1 MQIIK
6 NIQVNW
12 SRVSSTVFSKHKAG
26 LLEKASLGVIR
37 NFRSEVTAWG
47 DRISKYVVVNCL
59 MEEYLDRMLICIWFR
74 FLKNFDLMKSSKTTR
89 WDRNLP
95 FPGPFPKCRGVLGL
109 CQIGT
114 RRCRDLRLLPR
125 RTSADSQSVRKVWDL
140 NLGTQMWV
148 RAFQAELSL
157 LLQTPARVL
166 PLLTRCEGFRIS
178 LCIFNLYKNL
188 FWFFILVP
196 YAIYPF
202 RLIIIILPL
211 IILNRSDV
219 ISLSH

>member
-12 SRVSSTVFSKHKAG
+12 SRVSNTVCSKHKAG

-59 MEEYLDRMLICIWFR
+59 MEEYLDRMLIYIWFR

-114 RRCRDLRLLPR
+114 RRCRDLRLLPP
-125 RTSADSQSVRKVWDL
+125 RTSADSQSVSRQPEREEA
-140 NLGTQMWV
+140 LGFEPWHSDV
-148 RAFQAELSL
+148 SAGFPSRAV
-157 LLQTPARVL
+157 TPAPNTCSSAAFANTMWRFPNFSVY
-166 PLLTRCEGFRIS
+166 FQ
-178 LCIFNLYKNL
+178 F
-188 FWFFILVP
+188 V
-196 YAIYPF
+196 
-202 RLIIIILPL
+202 
-211 IILNRSDV
+211 
-219 ISLSH
+219 

>member
-12 SRVSSTVFSKHKAG
+12 SRVSNTVFSKHKAG

-89 WDRNLP
+89 WDKSPISWPIPQMSGSARTVPDWNQALQRP
-95 FPGPFPKCRGVLGL
+95 QAPAAAHISRQPEREEGLGFEPWHSDVSAGFPSWAV
-109 CQIGT
+109 
-114 RRCRDLRLLPR
+114 
-125 RTSADSQSVRKVWDL
+125 
-140 NLGTQMWV
+140 
-148 RAFQAELSL
+148 
-157 LLQTPARVL
+157 TPAPNTCSSAAFANTMWRFPNFSVY
-166 PLLTRCEGFRIS
+166 FQ
-178 LCIFNLYKNL
+178 F
-188 FWFFILVP
+188 V
-196 YAIYPF
+196 
-202 RLIIIILPL
+202 
-211 IILNRSDV
+211 
-219 ISLSH
+219 